1 MKIITPS
8 GTPSPIP
15 IFAAGLRPEL
25 IVEAWVALVEEELDD
40 DDDLTLVVDVVDII
54 EEEVGLETTEGV
66 DDEAHDAT
74 EGSVTPS
81 DSQSWSAKLMVA
93 VELSQTLALCGT
105 DFM

>member
-15 IFAAGLRPEL
+15 IFAAELRPEL
-25 IVEAWVALVEEELDD
+25 IVEAWVALVEEELDN
-40 DDDLTLVVDVVDII
+40 DDDLTFVVDVVDII
-54 EEEVGLETTEGV
+54 EEMGLETTEGV

-74 EGSVTPS
+74 EGSVTPPV
-81 DSQSWSAKLMVA
+81 SQSWSTKLMVA